1 MSKLWKPDNAGKILP
16 VVYVRPLLPPPPS
29 VGARLQPQH
38 MHWQLGR
45 YKEDL
50 TFGPGGRGRRKRWV
64 VDQEAEQHN
73 LVLNQT
79 YDTLMAQ
86 YGFLLGLW
94 AAVGTGSTPPDAT
107 QTSLQAEVARTNV
120 NESGGTGTWSI
131 SRVADGVADFTVVR
145 EFTEAQVGN
154 KNLAEWGF
162 APAQT
167 PSSNL
172 MSRELFRDGS
182 GNPVVI
188 TPASD
193 QRLRLIYRW
202 RVSVGP
208 VIPQPVSINIG
219 GIGVRTGKLFLRRYV
234 STNAFPWTTFGN
246 QFGDIALLHVL
257 IVGSGFIDGHL
268 LHSADVPPDY
278 NNTTSYSSGGFYK
291 GISYNSYT
299 PGSRTRKTQPV
310 TWLPNEANA
319 TIRLIGLGPKWHPM
333 GVKLDPGQEFTK
345 TNLYKLTI
353 GEWTVTWGP

>member
-94 AAVGTGSTPPDAT
+94 AAVGTGSTLPDAT
-107 QTSLQAEVARTNV
+107 QTSLVAEAARTNV
-120 NESGGTGTWSI
+120 NESGGTNTWSI
-131 SRVADGVADFTVVR
+131 SRVADGVADITVVR

-208 VIPQPVSINIG
+208 VTAQSVSININ
-219 GIGVRTGKLFLRRYV
+219 GIGVRTGKLFLRKYV
-234 STNAFPWTTFGN
+234 VGNVSPWSTYGEY
-246 QFGDIALLHVL
+246 FGDIAALHVL
-257 IVGSGFIDGHL
+257 MTGDLLYHV

-278 NNTTSYSSGGFYK
+278 NNTSSYSSGGNSK
-291 GISYNSYT
+291 VASYNSYT
-299 PGSRTRKTQPV
+299 SGSRTRTTQPV
-310 TWLPNEANA
+310 TWLPSEANM
-319 TIRLIGLGPKWHPM
+319 TIRLIGLGYNSIYPM
-333 GVKLDPGQEFTK
+333 GVKLDSGQEFTK

>member
-94 AAVGTGSTPPDAT
+94 AAVGTGSTPPGAT
-107 QTSLQAEVARTNV
+107 QTSLVAEVARTNV

-131 SRVADGVADFTVVR
+131 SRVADGVADITVVR

-172 MSRELFRDGS
+172 MCRELFRDGS

-208 VIPQPVSINIG
+208 VIPQPVSINID
-219 GIGVRTGKLFLRRYV
+219 GIGVRTGKLFLRKYV
-234 STNAFPWTTFGN
+234 PVGDFPWYVFGSE
-246 QFGDIALLHVL
+246 FGDIALLHGL
-257 IVGSGFIDGHL
+257 MMGGSIYQGHI
-268 LHSADVPPDY
+268 LHSANVPPDY
-278 NNTTSYSSGGFYK
+278 NDRSVHVPGYYK
-291 GISYNSYT
+291 GISHYSYT
-299 PGSRTRKTQPV
+299 PGSRTRTTQPV
-310 TWLPNEANA
+310 TWATNEANA
-319 TIRLIGLGPKWHPM
+319 TIRLIGLAHQNYPM